1 MDEVKGGR
9 ARKTWVEGVGGSG
22 AYLLQEK
29 GRKGEREQE
38 MSCQRER
45 ATESAE
51 QRSSQLASVSS
62 KICWT
67 DEEQGGQLV
76 GGAACESRV
85 QFVLICHLC
94 TRRNSRLL
102 RPFMES
108 PSAVTLF
115 RVDLKH
121 G

>member
-22 AYLLQEK
+22 AYLRQEK

-45 ATESAE
+45 ATKSAE

-62 KICWT
+62 KKCAGLMRNR
-67 DEEQGGQLV
+67 GGSWSEVLHVNQ
-76 GGAACESRV
+76 ES
-85 QFVLICHLC
+85 
-94 TRRNSRLL
+94 S
-102 RPFMES
+102 
-108 PSAVTLF
+108 LF
-115 RVDLKH
+115 
-121 G
+121 

>member
-45 ATESAE
+45 ATKSAE

-67 DEEQGGQLV
+67 DEEQGRQLV